1 MPTYP
6 YVCSAC
12 NHSFEEFQPITAKPI
27 RTCPRCKRRRV
38 KRVIHGG
45 AGLIFKGSGFYITD
59 YRSKSYQEAVKKE
72 SDKPSAGKSE
82 TPAAKDKKEKK

>member
-1 MPTYP
+1 M
-6 YVCSAC
+6 
-12 NHSFEEFQPITAKPI
+12 
-27 RTCPRCKRRRV
+27 
-38 KRVIHGG
+38 IHGG